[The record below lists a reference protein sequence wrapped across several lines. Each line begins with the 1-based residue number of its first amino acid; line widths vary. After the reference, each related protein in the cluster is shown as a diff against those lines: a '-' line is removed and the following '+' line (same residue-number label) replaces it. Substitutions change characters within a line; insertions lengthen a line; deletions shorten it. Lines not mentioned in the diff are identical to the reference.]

1 MKVKVHNEIKDV
13 TREEMEEEVV
23 RYYDA
28 TGVKHFYMEVEEM
41 DDDELKALYENSYAS
56 EE

>member
-1 MKVKVHNEIKDV
+1 MKLKVHNEIKDV

>member
-28 TGVKHFYMEVEEM
+28 TGAKHFYMEVEEM